1 MMNGIRDLQAY
12 TDSAKPEKTQMI
24 NWEQAYAAA
33 ICFLYRYTEVT
44 SAKANSIKNLS
55 KKN

>member
-1 MMNGIRDLQAY
+1 MNGILDLQAY
-12 TDSAKPEKTQMI
+12 TGGAKPEKTQMI

-33 ICFLYRYTEVT
+33 ICFLYRHTET
-44 SAKANSIKNLS
+44 ASAKANSIKNLS